1 MKKKQSKKFACT
13 WTFFNNDGKYNG
25 VWKTAEA

>member
-1 MKKKQSKKFACT
+1 MKKNRVRSLLAT

>member
-1 MKKKQSKKFACT
+1 MKKQSKKFACT